1 MAGIN
6 RFYKP
11 SRSKYVSQF
20 VPDQLPADLMLKG
33 LAAKQGKYNQMDA
46 TLTKFGEWDQR
57 ALKGRDTEYVEEK
70 KKGLSDFID
79 KSMTQDLGSQEFAR
93 EYQSFKKGFQED
105 KGLKKVAS
113 SVAIQDEFQER
124 VKKLKEG
131 KGTDYDQAFVD
142 DYNRHYA
149 QYTAD
154 TTAGGRGFEGDV
166 QLSDPSILEGV
177 DINSE
182 YEKFYDQLKADGHE
196 SIASIG
202 GGLSYKNGWKSL
214 DGKVDEQTARIMD
227 LAYNNRAGQ
236 QLRVGYDATHI
247 PAGMTYDQ
255 FRQNASPEAV
265 QEHEN
270 GKHQYVAD
278 VLSRVGQGF
287 KFQDTTTNK
296 DVALRQQHGND
307 REDAI
312 LNPQSPN
319 FEVFNDTYAI
329 KTPDFDESTV
339 NFEKNV
345 EAIATHTEVRDVYSQ
360 VIDSMNGATFSPSPE
375 ERKLLTGIPGAE
387 KFLNGAPLT
396 EVEAGNLK
404 DHLTNKI
411 KSHDYQINSIK
422 VQQTEIKNK
431 SINTTEKFIT
441 ELNGGK
447 PRTYGEKDLSLS
459 EAIDLGNNF
468 KDNPELAE
476 IMQDTQRRAANGQL
490 PDPYYEYAESSD
502 PKVIKK
508 LETYQKHKKD
518 IDTWLEATQD
528 YETVADNVA
537 NSYSPA
543 ASKYKEIYNTEQSY
557 QSVGQVIDQKT
568 TTYKPRT
575 LDAQG
580 RVINSTSNVRT
591 ADNVMNGLYK
601 TNSGAFDVMVNGHVI
616 TPDDPRYQTD
626 IDFGAAGKE
635 TYNGKPVFFASK
647 EVEVDDP
654 WTGDKV
660 KETVN
665 YTIVAKDLTN
675 IDNYYQ
681 AKKNESYSNVLADP
695 SYDPRYSPSKQPNL
709 SQAGQQSA
717 LDMTTYNDP
726 KLAEQMS
733 RATGLK
739 SPGQKIFF
747 TRNGFNPATGQ
758 NEPINYQVT
767 KSGGNEGQL
776 LLQVTDKDGNY
787 IVGNKHQKTIS
798 ANNPGHLSGEITG
811 IEESLQER
819 AEKYRRGEIGLTTP
833 INEQAGFDQEGS
845 YTADSN
851 LEGNNYISP
860 AAAPTTAEKEES
872 IRQAK
877 VVSVL
882 TSSYSFKE
890 SAKGLPSDNT
900 VLPKKE
906 LLNTNFNR

>member
-33 LAAKQGKYNQMDA
+33 LAAKQGKYNQMEA

-57 ALKGRDTEYVEEK
+57 ALKNADTEYVEGK
-70 KKGLSDFID
+70 KKNLSDFID

-93 EYQSFKKGFQED
+93 EYQSFKKNFQED
-105 KGLKKVAS
+105 EGLKKVAS
-113 SVAIQDEFQER
+113 SVAIHDEKEAR

-131 KGTDYDQAFVD
+131 TGTQWDQNFVD

-149 QYTAD
+149 QYTAP
-154 TTAGGRGFEGDV
+154 TSQGGKGFAGDV

-287 KFQDTTTNK
+287 KYQDTTTNK

-476 IMQDTQRRAANGQL
+476 IMQDTQRRVANGQL
-490 PDPYYEYAESSD
+490 ADPYYEYAESSD

-518 IDTWLEATQD
+518 ID
-528 YETVADNVA
+528 
-537 NSYSPA
+537 
-543 ASKYKEIYNTEQSY
+543 IYNTEQSY

-747 TRNGFNPATGQ
+747 TRDGFNPSTGQ

-767 KSGGNEGQL
+767 KSGGDEGQL
-776 LLQVTDKDGNY
+776 LLQVTDKNGNY
-787 IVGNKHQKTIS
+787 ILGNSLQKTI
-798 ANNPGHLSGEITG
+798 AVNNAGQLSGEITG
-811 IEESLQER
+811 IEERLTER
-819 AEKYRRGEIGLTTP
+819 GEQFSKGEIGLTTP
-833 INEQAGFDQEGS
+833 IDGKAGFDNKET
-845 YTADSN
+845 YTGDSN
-851 LEGNNYISP
+851 ITGGEYVSEAELEKDKQRVK
-860 AAAPTTAEKEES
+860 AEKS
-872 IRQAK
+872 TNKSK
-877 VVSVL
+877 VLNSAI
-882 TSSYSFKE
+882 SSYSFRE
-890 SAKGLPSDNT
+890 LVKGN
-900 VLPKKE
+900 
-906 LLNTNFNR
+906 